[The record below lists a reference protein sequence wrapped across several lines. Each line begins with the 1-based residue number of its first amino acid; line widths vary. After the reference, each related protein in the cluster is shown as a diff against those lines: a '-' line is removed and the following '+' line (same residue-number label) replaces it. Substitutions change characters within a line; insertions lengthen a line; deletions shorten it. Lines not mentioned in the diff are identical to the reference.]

1 MDRKEMIITI
11 FEQNYKGIAIDPI
24 EFRND
29 ISKITKINYPNF
41 KYDGQKTIRDNNT
54 GKEKDVWFIKITNI
68 PNNLILAI
76 KDTINDKLNNSS
88 LSVTEIL
95 NEIIDYF
102 KKMKFKKELEK
113 ELFGDLGEAIFI
125 YKTLINEKINLIP
138 YLRNNDSDLYDFSKD
153 SIVFEVKSSS
163 LEKNEFV
170 ITHEQLNQIKDK
182 KIIICKFK
190 KLEGETDIL
199 KLYDLISE
207 ITPLND
213 LLLEK
218 KRCWSILRDE
228 LISNNESD
236 IISNYS
242 VILENCKLSLF
253 KDNNLPDVD
262 IKQMNACKSI
272 KYHINCTDSEL
283 LDIHY
288 FYKILKQ

>member
-153 SIVFEVKSSS
+153 GIVFEVKSSS

-170 ITHEQLNQIKDK
+170 VTHEQLNQIKNK

-272 KYHINCTDSEL
+272 KYYINCTDSEL
-283 LDIHY
+283 SDISY
-288 FYKILKQ
+288 FYKILK